1 MATAVAPRVH
11 TAAQTTAAKPAKP
24 RSLGW
29 RFAGGMFTSVAVIL
43 VLTFTLAMVRLS
55 VPLPAAIGFSVFCTF
70 WLGGGFGLIFGGSA
84 IADRLH

>member
-1 MATAVAPRVH
+1 MATAVAPGVH
-11 TAAQTTAAKPAKP
+11 TPAATRTAQPARQ

-29 RFAGGMFTSVAVIL
+29 RFVGGMVASVAVIL
-43 VLTFTLAMVRLS
+43 CLTLVLAMVQLS
-55 VPLPAAIGFSVFCTF
+55 VPLPAAIGFSLFCTF